1 MHDSLALCMEF
12 GIISLWFII
21 DLFKIFFGL
30 KIYVGEDGGGVETSL
45 KPRVLSNCKKSLDT
59 AKASEQPD
67 IST

>member
-1 MHDSLALCMEF
+1 MHGSLALYMEC

-30 KIYVGEDGGGVETSL
+30 KICLGEDGGGVETSL
-45 KPRVLSNCKKSLDT
+45 NPRVLSTCKKSLDT